1 MLRALVPALLLALA
15 LAVPAQATRTV
26 ALDAADAPHAFVVGS
41 DGALYH
47 APPGGFLERL
57 GGENLRREPVA
68 VVRTA
73 DGRLA
78 VFARG
83 TDDALYSAS
92 ESTPGGLW
100 SAWVPIG
107 TALAG
112 PPDAIKNADDR
123 LEVFARGLD
132 GAVWHAEQ
140 TTSGWSDWL
149 SLGGTVAGEPAA
161 ILDHQER
168 IVLFARGNDDDLWTA
183 SQDGS
188 VAGWTAWTPVDGP
201 IASDPAPARTADG
214 RLEVF
219 ARGADGKLWNAA
231 QTVPGG
237 PFSAT
242 SLDGTIVG
250 TPAGV
255 LDGQGRLQVFALTS
269 DNALW
274 QTYEDP
280 AGGPWVPWRSL
291 GGQAGGPG
299 SSRPA
304 QFTGDPAV
312 VRDGGGRLHVVVPGA
327 DNVLFSAEQFALGP
341 LDWRAFTSLGS
352 ATPAPPPPPAA
363 VVPPPVPTPVVPL
376 VIPALK
382 TINVTLAF
390 SLKGKPS
397 RTSTRLKRLSV
408 TNVPAGATVTATCA
422 KGCTRKSVVVR
433 HAYGTVALDRIGLTR
448 AFKVGTRIRVEVR
461 VSGMI
466 GAVRTLTVRP
476 KKRPTVATRCL
487 RPGAATES
495 LC

>member
-1 MLRALVPALLLALA
+1 MLRAVVPALLLALA
-15 LAVPAQATRTV
+15 FAAPAQAIRTV
-26 ALDAADAPHAFVVGS
+26 ALDAADAPHAFVVGT

-57 GGENLRREPVA
+57 GGESLRREPVA
-68 VVRTA
+68 VVRDG

-83 TDDALYSAS
+83 TDDALYATG
-92 ESTPGGLW
+92 ENTPGGTW
-100 SAWVPIG
+100 SAWVPIA
-107 TALAG
+107 TELAG
-112 PPDAIKNADDR
+112 PPDAIKDADGR
-123 LEVFARGLD
+123 LEVFARGSD
-132 GAVWHAEQ
+132 GAVWHAAQ
-140 TTSGWSDWL
+140 TATGGWTGWL
-149 SLGGTVAGEPAA
+149 SLGGSVAGEPAA
-161 ILDHQER
+161 ILDHNER
-168 IVLFARGNDDDLWTA
+168 IVLFARGKDGDLWTA
-183 SQDGS
+183 SQDAS

-231 QTVPGG
+231 QTAPDG
-237 PFSAT
+237 PFDVT

-250 TPAGV
+250 TPASV
-255 LDGQGRLQVFALTS
+255 LDGQGRLQVFALAS
-269 DNALW
+269 DNALG
-274 QTYEDP
+274 QTYEDQP
-280 AGGPWVPWRSL
+280 GGGWVPWRSL
-291 GGQAGGPG
+291 GGPGP
-299 SSRPA
+299 PVHL
-304 QFTGDPAV
+304 TGDPAV
-312 VRDGGGRLHVVVPGA
+312 VRDSGGRLHVLVPGA
-327 DNVLFSAEQFALGP
+327 DDVLFSAEQFALGP
-341 LDWRAFTSLGS
+341 LDWRSFTSLGS

-363 VVPPPVPTPVVPL
+363 VVPTRTLTPVPPI

-390 SLKGKPS
+390 SLNGKPT
-397 RTSTRLKRLSV
+397 RTSTRLKALTVR
-408 TNVPAGATVTATCA
+408 NVPPGATVTATCA
-422 KGCTRKSVVVR
+422 KGCQRKSVVVR